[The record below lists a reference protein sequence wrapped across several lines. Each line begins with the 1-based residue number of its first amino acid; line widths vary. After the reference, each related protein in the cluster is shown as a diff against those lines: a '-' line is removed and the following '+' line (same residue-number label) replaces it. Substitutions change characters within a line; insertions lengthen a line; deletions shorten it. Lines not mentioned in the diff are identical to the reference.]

1 MEGIVSNY
9 RDVVRKGGYTLTSE
23 QAPPRDTPLE
33 CIYIDN
39 DSQSIR
45 TTSARLGMADSQTW
59 CTESGVTEALIS
71 GSSSFISSMAWR
83 AGNPSQSGNPGQ

>member
-9 RDVVRKGGYTLTSE
+9 RNIVREGGYTLTSE

-45 TTSARLGMADSQTW
+45 TTSARLGQSKSQTW
-59 CTESGVTEALIS
+59 CTECGVTEALIS
-71 GSSSFISSMAWR
+71 GSSSFISPGAGR
-83 AGNPSQSGNPGQ
+83 AGRPAQ

>member
-9 RDVVRKGGYTLTSE
+9 RDVVRQGGYTLTSE

-45 TTSARLGMADSQTW
+45 TTNARLGLADSQTW
-59 CTESGVTEALIS
+59 CTECGVTEALIS
-71 GSSSFISSMAWR
+71 GSSSFISSVAWR
-83 AGNPSQSGNPGQ
+83 AGEPVK

>member
-1 MEGIVSNY
+1 MAGISSDY
-9 RDVVRKGGYTLTSE
+9 RNVVREGGYTLMTE

-45 TTSARLGMADSQTW
+45 TTNARLGQAKSQTW
-59 CTESGVTEALIS
+59 CAECGVTEALIS
-71 GSSSFISSMAWR
+71 GSSSFVSSMAWR
-83 AGNPSQSGNPGQ
+83 AGDPSQ

>member
-45 TTSARLGMADSQTW
+45 TTNARLGMASGETW
-59 CTESGVTEALIS
+59 CAECGVTEALIS
-71 GSSSFISSMAWR
+71 GSSSFITSVAWR
-83 AGNPSQSGNPGQ
+83 AGDPGQ